1 MKTVA
6 LTILR
11 MSDHFFFQHRDD
23 KPGIA
28 SPGLFSGFGGAIEN
42 DETPLQ
48 AAKRELTE
56 ETSLEVGKLTFNELG
71 KIDLTTQGLGIRF
84 AYVAEIPTADFDVY
98 EGQGK
103 VQLSK
108 DEITKLGPT
117 KFAPS
122 TWEAIKLLS

>member
-1 MKTVA
+1 MKTVSF
-6 LTILR
+6 TILR
-11 MSDHFFFQHRDD
+11 LGNSYYFQHRDD

-28 SPGLFSGFGGAIEN
+28 SPGLYSAFGGAIEPSE
-42 DETPLQ
+42 DPLE

-56 ETSLEVGKLTFNELG
+56 ETSLNVDALTFKYLG
-71 KIDLTTQGLGIRF
+71 KIDMIKEGLGIRH
-84 AYVAEIPTADFDVY
+84 AYLATIKDPDFDVY

-108 DEITKLGPT
+108 DEIDNLGPS

-122 TWEAIKLLS
+122 TWEAVKLLS